1 MRFANKSWGGL
12 CVVALFGG
20 ACVAAAFGVSAQQ
33 MGAGISNLPMAT
45 KDRVQFSSW
54 WPTKGA
60 ASRDEYVGPSACAVC
75 HPGKA
80 AAQKTTPMGNASS
93 DAAHSEVLRAHEHLT
108 FRQGPYRYEI
118 ASRGGES
125 IYSVTDGAKS
135 VSVPL
140 GWALGF
146 DQVGQTYV
154 YQLDGKFYEGR
165 LSYYRDLQGMD
176 ITPGH
181 LRALPSK
188 FEDAAGRLMDADET
202 QHCFGCHSTAS
213 TTNER
218 MDLSGMIPGVTCES
232 CHGPG
237 AKHVAAMQAEDSDRG
252 DKLIFTPHGLSPV
265 AYVEFCGAC
274 HRTKWDVAM
283 SGITGTL
290 TVRFQPYRLETSKC
304 WGDSGDARLTCFSC
318 HDPHKPLVRDAA
330 SYDDRCLK
338 CHNLSKQAKQPDH
351 PGAACPVSDKN
362 CVTCHMPKTE
372 IPDLHSTFTD
382 HRIRI
387 VHKGEAFPG

>member
-1 MRFANKSWGGL
+1 MMRFANKPCSGL
-12 CVVALFGG
+12 FVIALISS
-20 ACVAAAFGVSAQQ
+20 ACIAIVLAVSAQET
-33 MGAGISNLPMAT
+33 GRSNLPMAT

-60 ASRDEYVGPSACAVC
+60 ASREEYVGPAACATC

-80 AAQKTTPMGNASS
+80 SSQKTTPMGNASS
-93 DAAHSEVLRAHEHLT
+93 TAANSDVLRAHNHLT
-108 FRQGPYRYEI
+108 YRQGPYHYEI
-118 ASRGGES
+118 ASQSGDD
-125 IYSVTDGAKS
+125 IYSVTEAANSFS
-135 VSVPL
+135 VAL
-140 GWALGF
+140 GWALGYN
-146 DQVGQTYV
+146 QVGQTYV
-154 YQLDGKFYEGR
+154 YQFDGKFYESR
-165 LSYYRDLQGMD
+165 VSYYRDLQGLD

-181 LRALPSK
+181 LRPVPRK
-188 FEDAAGRLMDADET
+188 FADAAGRLMDADET
-202 QHCFGCHSTAS
+202 QQCFACHSTAS
-213 TTNER
+213 TVNNR
-218 MDLSGMIPGVTCES
+218 MDLSHLIPGVTCES

-237 AKHVAAMQAEDSDRG
+237 ARHVAAMQAEDSDTG
-252 DKLIFTPHGLSPV
+252 DKLIFTPRGLSPV

-304 WGDSGDARLTCFSC
+304 WDEAGDARLTCYSC
-318 HDPHKPLVRDAA
+318 HDPHKPLVTEAS

-338 CHNLSKQAKQPDH
+338 CHSVNKQASQPDH
-351 PGAACPVSDKN
+351 PGAACPVSTKN
-362 CVTCHMPKTE
+362 CVTCHMPKIE

-387 VHKGEAFPG
+387 VRKGEAFPG

>member
-1 MRFANKSWGGL
+1 MRFAIKPWVGL
-12 CVVALFGG
+12 FVAALVAG
-20 ACVAAAFGVSAQQ
+20 ACVAAAFAVSAQQ
-33 MGAGISNLPMAT
+33 IGSGISNLPMAT

-108 FRQGPYRYEI
+108 FRQGPYHYEI
-118 ASRGGES
+118 VSRGGES
-125 IYSVTDGAKS
+125 IYSATDGAKS
-135 VSVPL
+135 VAVPL

-165 LSYYRDLQGMD
+165 VSYYRDLQGLD
-176 ITPGH
+176 VTPGH
-181 LRALPSK
+181 VRAVPSK

-213 TTNER
+213 TTNNR
-218 MDLSGMIPGVTCES
+218 MDLSRMIPGVTCES

-252 DKLIFTPHGLSPV
+252 DKVIFTPHGLSPV

-338 CHNLSKQAKQPDH
+338 CHILSKQAKLPDH
-351 PGAACPVSDKN
+351 AGAACPVSDKN
-362 CVTCHMPKTE
+362 CVSCHMPKTE